1 MLHRKILFAPGG
13 AAMLSSVMRL
23 LLLIAALLLP
33 AAAQAAPVKRIAIIS
48 AFAPEMEV
56 LEHALRHRTEKTVG
70 GVRFVSGTLDGRPVL
85 LFLSGMSMV
94 NAAMTTQLA
103 LDRWPID
110 RIVFSGIAG
119 GIDPALDVGDV
130 IVPDAW
136 AHYLE
141 SVFAR
146 ADGPRFVPPPP
157 YEGREPLANYGM
169 IFPRAGTLQRAG
181 QPEIEAKLWFEADP
195 AMLAAARRAAA
206 TVALARCVGGVCLA
220 AQPRVVVGGHG
231 VSASVF
237 MDNAEVRAWLFKTF
251 AARATDMETAAVAQV
266 AYVHGVP
273 FIAFRSLSDLAGA
286 DPAGNQAPIFFRLA
300 SNNAAAMVRAFVGEL
315 DR

>member
-1 MLHRKILFAPGG
+1 MQPDKLTLRARLRAERDRFAAETGG
-13 AAMLSSVMRL
+13 AIL
-23 LLLIAALLLP
+23 
-33 AAAQAAPVKRIAIIS
+33 
-48 AFAPEMEV
+48 APEAFVDRVMKG
-56 LEHALRHRTEKTVG
+56 LTVA
-70 GVRFVSGTLDGRPVL
+70 TY
-85 LFLSGMSMV
+85 
-94 NAAMTTQLA
+94 A
-103 LDRWPID
+103 PIG
-110 RIVFSGIAG
+110 S
-119 GIDPALDVGDV
+119 
-130 IVPDAW
+130 
-136 AHYLE
+136 
-141 SVFAR
+141 
-146 ADGPRFVPPPP
+146 
-157 YEGREPLANYGM
+157 
-169 IFPRAGTLQRAG
+169 
-181 QPEIEAKLWFEADP
+181 EADP